1 MGHSPFVPFSPQ
13 RAVEVDSI
21 YTVHY
26 FEYTS
31 SYAFSGEE
39 HDFWEFVYVDKGS
52 IRVLDGEDTYDL
64 SRGQLIFH
72 PPGRFHALSA
82 NGLTAPNLVVVS
94 FHCDSPAMD
103 FFRGRILSS
112 GAEERSLLG
121 RIVQESRAIFSTPLN
136 DPTTRAMVPRK
147 DIPFGSQQLLLVA
160 IEELLIRLIRRG
172 SAAVPTARQELPRHM
187 RDRVELIGEYL
198 EQRLDQSLSVEQ
210 ICRDNL
216 IGRAQ
221 LEQYFHEQTGGGVID
236 YFNKLKID
244 AARQHIREGKMNVSQ
259 IAACLGFRSVQYFSR
274 RFKLVTGMSPS
285 EYARSVK
292 MLSDTPLALSDD
304 RVNNT

>member
-1 MGHSPFVPFSPQ
+1 MARDQFLPFSPE
-13 RAVEVDSI
+13 RAVAVESI

-31 SYAFSGEE
+31 SYSFAGEA

-52 IRVLDGEDTYDL
+52 IRVRDGEETFDL

-82 NGLTAPNLVVVS
+82 NGITAPNLVVVS
-94 FHCDSPAMD
+94 FRCESPAMD
-103 FFRGRILSS
+103 FFPGRILSS
-112 GAEERSLLG
+112 GEEERSLLG
-121 RIVQESRAIFSTPLN
+121 RIVQESRVIFSTPLN
-136 DPTTRAMVPRK
+136 DPTTRAMIPRK
-147 DIPFGSQQLLLVA
+147 EIPFGSQQLLLGA

-172 SAAVPTARQELPRHM
+172 NTVPTARQELPRHT
-187 RDRVELIGEYL
+187 RDRVELIAEYL
-198 EQRLDQSLSVEQ
+198 ERRLDQSLSVEQ

-259 IAACLGFRSVQYFSR
+259 IAASLGFRSVQYFSR

-285 EYARSVK
+285 EYSRSIK
-292 MLSDTPLALSDD
+292 MLSELPPTSSDD
-304 RVNNT
+304 SANNL

>member
-1 MGHSPFVPFSPQ
+1 MSHAPFVPFTPQ
-13 RAVEVDSI
+13 RAVVVDSV

-31 SYAFSGEE
+31 SYAFAGEE
-39 HDFWEFVYVDKGS
+39 HDFWELVYVDKGS
-52 IRVLDGEDTYDL
+52 IRVRDGEETFDL

-82 NGLTAPNLVVVS
+82 NGITAPNLVVVS
-94 FHCDSPAMD
+94 FRCDSPAMD

-112 GAEERSLLG
+112 GEEERSLLG
-121 RIVQESRAIFSTPLN
+121 RIVQESRTIFSTPLN
-136 DPTTRAMVPRK
+136 DPTTRAMVPRE
-147 DIPFGSQQLLLVA
+147 DAPFGSAQLLLGA
-160 IEELLIRLIRRG
+160 IEELVIRLIRRG
-172 SAAVPTARQELPRHM
+172 GTVSATRQTLPRHT
-187 RDRVELIGEYL
+187 RDRVELIAEYL

-244 AARQHIREGKMNVSQ
+244 AARQHIREGRMNVSQ

-292 MLSDTPLALSDD
+292 MLSDTPLTLSDNGA
-304 RVNNT
+304 NNT